1 MMSFAR
7 RTVFTLVALAVLLIC
22 HGCDPGPII
31 WRVDKGNPTDPRKSD
46 RGAPWPGPSRS
57 DV

>member
-7 RTVFTLVALAVLLIC
+7 RTVFAFVALALLLIC

-31 WRVDKGNPTDPRKSD
+31 WRIDEGNPSDPKNLD
-46 RGAPWPGPSRS
+46 GGVPWHGPSRS
-57 DV
+57 DA

>member
-22 HGCDPGPII
+22 HGCDPRPDHLEG
-31 WRVDKGNPTDPRKSD
+31 R
-46 RGAPWPGPSRS
+46 
-57 DV
+57 